1 MKQFFLI
8 ITALLAMATGAK
20 ADVEINSENFP
31 DANFR
36 SYLLSQD
43 YGKDGIITDSEIADI
58 AVINVPVMGI
68 QSLRGIKYFTSM
80 TALFIH
86 RNNINENEM
95 EHLVRE
101 LPEQSGATLYAY
113 YFGASDERNYMN
125 YLQRSAAQAKGW
137 NVLMWQYASE
147 GYAYI
152 LPLFDF
158 APNIIAAYA
167 TPEYFPDENF
177 RNALKEQGIGN
188 FYASIPY
195 LTREDVETT
204 KVLDLW
210 NIGITSLTG
219 IQFFTALEELECS
232 NNHLTALDVSKN
244 TKLTKLYCCSN
255 RLTALDVSKN
265 TELTSFDCSWND
277 LTALDL
283 SKNTELITFS
293 CEENQLTAL
302 DVSKNTELEWL
313 NCIWNDLTSL
323 DLSKNTKLNDLIC
336 SFNELTTLDV
346 SKNTELK
353 TFYCDY
359 NKISTLDLSRNTNL
373 IYLYCHGNRLTSLD
387 LSKNTKLS
395 SLDCHDNKLTAL
407 NFSKNTK
414 LRHLECYSNQIKG
427 TNMDLL
433 IASLPQNNTDDE
445 YKFIVK
451 SNCPWGDY
459 SICTTQQ
466 VLDAMHRGW
475 TPFYFDYIDFK
486 EKLFNGSDEV
496 TPMQGDVNVDASVDV
511 ADIATVIDVMA
522 GGASSSLKGY
532 ADVNNDKTIDVAD
545 IASIIDIMARQ

>member
-8 ITALLAMATGAK
+8 FTALLAMATGAK
-20 ADVEINSENFP
+20 ADVKINSTNFP

-36 SYLLSQD
+36 NYLLSQD
-43 YGKDGIITDSEIADI
+43 YGQDGKLTDAEIAGITSLNLRYQGI
-58 AVINVPVMGI
+58 A
-68 QSLRGIKYFTSM
+68 SLRGIKYFT
-80 TALFIH
+80 ALTGLWITD
-86 RNNINENEM
+86 NQISEAEM
-95 EHLVRE
+95 EHVVRE
-101 LPEQSGATLYAY
+101 LPKQESATIYAY
-113 YFGASDERNYMN
+113 NMYGTNERNYMS
-125 YLQRSAAQAKGW
+125 YLQWYVANEKGW
-137 NVLMWQYASE
+137 NALIQSDPINGVWTPMIGYLPLSPTIVAVNIDEKTFPDANFRQFLIDE
-147 GYAYI
+147 GYGCQCTS
-152 LPLFDF
+152 L
-158 APNIIAAYA
+158 NQ
-167 TPEYFPDENF
+167 
-177 RNALKEQGIGN
+177 R
-188 FYASIPY
+188 Y
-195 LTREDVETT
+195 LTFEDIEGITT
-204 KVLDLW
+204 LDLW
-210 NIGITSLTG
+210 NIGINSLTG
-219 IQFFTALEELECS
+219 IQFFTALEDLDCG
-232 NNHLTALDVSKN
+232 NNH
-244 TKLTKLYCCSN
+244 
-255 RLTALDVSKN
+255 LTALDVSKN

-277 LTALDL
+277 LTSLDL
-283 SKNTELITFS
+283 SKNTKLTKLH

-336 SFNELTTLDV
+336 TFNELTTLDV

-359 NKISTLDLSRNTNL
+359 NKISTLDLSRNTNR
-373 IYLYCHGNRLTSLD
+373 IYLNCHGNRLTSLD

-414 LRHLECYSNQIKG
+414 LRYLECYRNQIKG

-433 IASLPQNNTDDE
+433 IASLPQNDTDDE

-475 TPFYFDYIDFK
+475 TPYYLDYTDFK

-545 IASIIDIMARQ
+545 IASIIDIMAGQ

>member
-8 ITALLAMATGAK
+8 FTALLAMATGAK
-20 ADVEINSENFP
+20 ADVEINSANFP

-36 SYLLSQD
+36 SFLLARD
-43 YGKDGIITDSEIADI
+43 YGKDGKLTDSEIASI
-58 AVINVPVMGI
+58 TTLSMPLKGI
-68 QSLRGIKYFTSM
+68 QSLRGIKYFT
-80 TALFIH
+80 ALRLLFIY
-86 RNNINENEM
+86 RNKINENEM
-95 EHLVRE
+95 EHFVRE
-101 LPEQSGATLYAY
+101 LPERSGAKLYP
-113 YFGASDERNYMN
+113 YFFGDSNEANYMN
-125 YLQRSAAQAKGW
+125 SLQVQTAQAKGW
-137 NVLMWQYASE
+137 EVVMTQIIGDAEYSSPMTQFSPT
-147 GYAYI
+147 I
-152 LPLFDF
+152 L
-158 APNIIAAYA
+158 AAYM

-188 FYASIPY
+188 FYIEGLPY
-195 LTREDVETT
+195 LTTEDVSVT
-204 KVLDLW
+204 KLDVW
-210 NIGITSLTG
+210 KKNITSLKG
-219 IQFFTALEELECS
+219 IEYFTALEELECS
-232 NNHLTALDVSKN
+232 YNH
-244 TKLTKLYCCSN
+244 
-255 RLTALDVSKN
+255 
-265 TELTSFDCSWND
+265 

-283 SKNTELITFS
+283 SKNTKLTKLH

-302 DVSKNTELEWL
+302 DVSNNTELEWFD
-313 NCIWNDLTSL
+313 CSSNDLTSL
-323 DLSKNTKLNDLIC
+323 DLSKNTKLNDLTC
-336 SFNELTTLDV
+336 TFNELTTLDV

-373 IYLYCHGNRLTSLD
+373 IYLYCDGNRLTSLD

-395 SLDCHDNKLTAL
+395 SLDCHENKLTAL
-407 NFSKNTK
+407 NLLKNTK
-414 LRHLECYSNQIKG
+414 LKYLRCHSNQIKG
-427 TNMDLL
+427 SNMDFL

-459 SICTTQQ
+459 NICTTQQ

-475 TPFYFDYIDFK
+475 TPYYFDYTDFE

-496 TPMQGDVNVDASVDV
+496 TPMQGDVNADASVDV

>member
-1 MKQFFLI
+1 MKKNLLI
-8 ITALLAMATGAK
+8 LLSLLTIATGAK
-20 ADVEINSENFP
+20 ADVEINSANFP

-36 SYLLSQD
+36 NYLLSQD

-68 QSLRGIKYFTSM
+68 QSLRGIKYFTSL

-101 LPEQSGATLYAY
+101 LPEQSEGATLYAY

-152 LPLFDF
+152 LPLIEF
-158 APNIIAAYA
+158 APNIIAVYA

-177 RNALKEQGIGN
+177 RNVLKEQGIGN

-195 LTREDVETT
+195 ITREDVENT

-210 NIGITSLTG
+210 YIGINSLTG
-219 IQFFTALEELECS
+219 IQFFTALEDLDCGH
-232 NNHLTALDVSKN
+232 NHLTALDVSKN
-244 TKLTKLYCCSN
+244 TKLTKLYCY
-255 RLTALDVSKN
+255 K
-265 TELTSFDCSWND
+265 
-277 LTALDL
+277 
-283 SKNTELITFS
+283 
-293 CEENQLTAL
+293 NQLTAL
-302 DVSKNTELEWL
+302 DVSNNTELERL
-313 NCIWNDLTSL
+313 NCSWNDLTSL
-323 DLSKNTKLNDLIC
+323 DLSKNTKLNDLNC
-336 SFNELTTLDV
+336 AYNELTTLDV
-346 SKNTELK
+346 SRNTGLE
-353 TFYCDY
+353 TFYCNS

-373 IYLYCHGNRLTSLD
+373 IYLYCDGNRLTSLD

-395 SLDCHDNKLTAL
+395 SLNCHDNKLTAL
-407 NFSKNTK
+407 NLLKNTK
-414 LRHLECYSNQIKG
+414 LKYLRCHSNQIKG
-427 TNMDLL
+427 SNMDLL
-433 IASLPQNNTDDE
+433 IASLPQNDTDDE

-475 TPFYFDYIDFK
+475 TPYYFDYIDFK

-545 IASIIDIMARQ
+545 IASIIDIMAGQ